1 MFLVQGEKKCKI
13 VKPMISVKRIVD
25 ENRKYFLTEKE
36 SFINQKS
43 MDLSV
48 TNLRMTEIIDLIIWS
63 SKQRGKTKNDTKKR

>member
-1 MFLVQGEKKCKI
+1 
-13 VKPMISVKRIVD
+13 MISVKRIVD